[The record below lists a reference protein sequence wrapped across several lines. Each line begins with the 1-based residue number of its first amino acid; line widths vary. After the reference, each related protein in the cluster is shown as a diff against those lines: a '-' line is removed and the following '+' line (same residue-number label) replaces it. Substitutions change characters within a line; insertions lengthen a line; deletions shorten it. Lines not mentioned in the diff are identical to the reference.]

1 MKVGVIGAGAM
12 GQNHIRTYSQMPGVE
27 LAGISDVDKA
37 RVDSLAKQYGTQGF
51 TNYQDLLKLGLDA
64 VSIVVPTTLHKMVA
78 LDVIANGTS
87 MPVEKP
93 TADTVE
99 NATAIIDA
107 ARKENLTMMVGHIE
121 RFNPAVVKM
130 KDIIDSGKLGKI
142 VSISTTR
149 VGPYNPRIRDVGV
162 ILDIGV
168 HDIDVI
174 SYLYNAK
181 VSEVY
186 AVAGNVIHPFEDHA
200 SIVLRFDSDKAGV
213 VETNWLTPHKTRK
226 FTVIGTDGVAYGD
239 YIEQSV
245 NIHDKDWVRA
255 AKIEKKEPLRNELE
269 NFLQSC
275 TQRKEPVTTGE
286 DGLHA
291 LKVALAAIESYKSR
305 TAIKVG

>member
-1 MKVGVIGAGAM
+1 
-12 GQNHIRTYSQMPGVE
+12 MPGVE
-27 LAGISDVDKA
+27 LAGIADVDNA
-37 RVDSLAKQYGTQGF
+37 RVESLAKQYNTQGF
-51 TNYQDLLKLGLDA
+51 TSYTDMLKLGLDA
-64 VSIVVPTTLHKMVA
+64 VSIVVPTTLHKKVS
-78 LDVIANGTS
+78 LDVINSGTS
-87 MPVEKP
+87 LLVEKP
-93 TADTVE
+93 IADTVE
-99 NATAIIDA
+99 NATAIINA
-107 ARKENLTMMVGHIE
+107 ARNANLTMMVGHIE
-121 RFNPAVVKM
+121 RFNPAVAKM
-130 KDIIDSGKLGKI
+130 KEIIDSSKLGKL

-186 AVAGNVIHPFEDHA
+186 AVAGSVIHPFEDHA
-200 SIVLRFDSDKAGV
+200 SIVLRYDGDRAGV

-239 YIEQSV
+239 YMEQSV

-275 TQRKEPVTTGE
+275 EKRTEPVTTGE

-291 LKVALAAIESYKSR
+291 LKVALAAIESYRAR
-305 TAIKVG
+305 TSVKLS